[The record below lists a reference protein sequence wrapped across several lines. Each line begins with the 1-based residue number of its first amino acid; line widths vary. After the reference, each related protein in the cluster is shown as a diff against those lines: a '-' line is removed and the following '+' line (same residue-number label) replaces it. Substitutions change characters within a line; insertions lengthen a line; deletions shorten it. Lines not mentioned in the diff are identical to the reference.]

1 MELWAFLIEMCHPQG
16 KPTAVRLLDW
26 QFARPMS
33 PADDFVM
40 YLCSSTEK
48 PLRDQYYDEF
58 LHIYYDSLAAIVRR
72 CGSDPDKL
80 FTFDDFCG
88 TLQTYGDYGV
98 LEAALTV
105 SINVTDD
112 GVKSE
117 RDGDVESGQRLE
129 PAEEDGH
136 FVYFT
141 PREEELYKKRL
152 SDVLADA
159 RKYKWFS
166 FEETE
171 VAEPRE

>member
-1 MELWAFLIEMCHPQG
+1 M
-16 KPTAVRLLDW
+16 RLLDW

-48 PLRDQYYDEF
+48 PLRDQHYDEF

-80 FTFDDFCG
+80 FTFDDFRG

-105 SINVTDD
+105 SIMVTDD
-112 GVKSE
+112 GVPSADGRTKSDE
-117 RDGDVESGQRLE
+117 RLE

-141 PREEELYKKRL
+141 PREEELYRKRL
-152 SDVLADA
+152 GDVLADA
-159 RKYKWFS
+159 RRYKWFS
-166 FEETE
+166 FEEANVE
-171 VAEPRE
+171 EPSA